1 MNLPQLYDIF
11 NEKWQRFQTCWMI
24 SDTHFDD
31 ADMRAYFHT
40 PSGDEIVKKINSKV
54 GKNDM
59 LIILGDVGNLD
70 CVKRLR
76 GYKVLIAGNH
86 DQGLSNF
93 ERKKKFYKLDCNKYS
108 RDEALCYIAAK
119 HPEDKLYIS
128 KHYDTQHA
136 PFEYWYICAD
146 NLLFDE
152 VYAGPLVVGPK
163 LILSHEPIECSWAFN
178 LCGHV
183 HLKEYKGDRYH
194 KPLCAEKLDFE
205 PINLNQWLKHSGALA
220 NIDSIHRAAI
230 DRANARR
237 YDKVK

>member
-11 NEKWQRFQTCWMI
+11 NEKWQNFQTCWMI

-59 LIILGDVGNLD
+59 LIILGDVGNLE

-93 ERKKKFYKLDCNKYS
+93 ERKKKFY
-108 RDEALCYIAAK
+108 
-119 HPEDKLYIS
+119 
-128 KHYDTQHA
+128 T
-136 PFEYWYICAD
+136 
-146 NLLFDE
+146 
-152 VYAGPLVVGPK
+152 
-163 LILSHEPIECSWAFN
+163 
-178 LCGHV
+178 
-183 HLKEYKGDRYH
+183 
-194 KPLCAEKLDFE
+194 
-205 PINLNQWLKHSGALA
+205 
-220 NIDSIHRAAI
+220 
-230 DRANARR
+230 
-237 YDKVK
+237 

>member
-31 ADMRAYFHT
+31 ADMQQYFGT
-40 PSGDEIVKKINSKV
+40 PSGAEIVNKINSKV

-59 LIILGDVGNLD
+59 LIILGDVGNLE

-86 DQGLSNF
+86 DQGMSNF
-93 ERKKKFYKLDCNKYS
+93 KKAKYFYQLDSNKYTKK
-108 RDEALCYIAAK
+108 EAFDYAAIK
-119 HPEDKLYIS
+119 HPGCKIS
-128 KHYDTQHA
+128 VYKNYRVEHA
-136 PFEYWYICAD
+136 PFEYWYVCVD
-146 NLLFDE
+146 NQLFDE
-152 VYAGPLVVGPK
+152 VYGGPLIVGPK
-163 LILSHEPIECSWAFN
+163 LILSHEPVECSWAFN
-178 LCGHV
+178 IHGHV
-183 HLKEYKGDRYH
+183 HHKEYIGDKYH

-205 PINLNQWLKHSGALA
+205 PINLNRWLKESGVFA

-230 DRANARR
+230 DRATARR